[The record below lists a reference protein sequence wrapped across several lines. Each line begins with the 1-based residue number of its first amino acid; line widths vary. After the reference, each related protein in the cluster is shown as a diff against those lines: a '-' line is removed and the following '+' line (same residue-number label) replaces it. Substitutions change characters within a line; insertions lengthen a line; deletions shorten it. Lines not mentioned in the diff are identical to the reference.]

1 MMTQQQKMMGA
12 MVPHHCLRFTRPQ
25 TLIRENEHQEK
36 TKTSLERNDDEEEE
50 EVNKWVQIKKNCQRL
65 VVAGSGYSYYLCSTF
80 FFLL

>member
-1 MMTQQQKMMGA
+1 MLPMMTQQQKMMGA

-50 EVNKWVQIKKNCQRL
+50 EVNKWVQIKKELSKACGRRL
-65 VVAGSGYSYYLCSTF
+65 WIF
-80 FFLL
+80 ILLM